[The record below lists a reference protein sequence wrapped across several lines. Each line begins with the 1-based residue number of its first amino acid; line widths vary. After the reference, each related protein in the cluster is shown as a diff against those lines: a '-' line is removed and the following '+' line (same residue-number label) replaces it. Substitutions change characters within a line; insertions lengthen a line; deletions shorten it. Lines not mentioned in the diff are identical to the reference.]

1 MNYKYILKE
10 IKRANKNIIK
20 AYNSLN
26 YYKVK
31 KDKKYY
37 DYTEWY
43 ITEVNEILTNLE
55 IDLNTRLEN
64 NDEQLQ

>member
-1 MNYKYILKE
+1 MNCKYILKE
-10 IKRANKNIIK
+10 IKRANKNIIE

-55 IDLNTRLEN
+55 IDLNIRLEN
-64 NDEQLQ
+64 NNE

>member
-1 MNYKYILKE
+1 MNYNYVLKE
-10 IKRANKNIIK
+10 IKRANKNIIE

-37 DYTEWY
+37 GYTEWY
-43 ITEVNEILTNLE
+43 ITETNEILTNLE
-55 IDLNTRLEN
+55 IDLKIRLEKQ
-64 NDEQLQ
+64 DEQLQ